1 MNQRQRSTWVAGAL
15 LVLMAGPAWA
25 EATPELEGQG
35 ANVVTEVPRGGATV
49 QESERAAEP
58 SLLSQVEQPATTIDE
73 WWAEIAQAMAQI
85 TAVRLNPTADGVE
98 VVLETSA
105 ELAASSSVVGN
116 ALIVD
121 IANATLALPEGGEFQ
136 AANPTEGIALVSV
149 VPLGDGVRVAITG
162 AEAPPTAAINAAAQ
176 RLVLSVARGTATTA
190 SDEEAIQVV
199 VTATRS
205 EAETTTIPRSVTVIT
220 QQAIQQ
226 QTSLSRDLNDILGN
240 LVPGL
245 APSSERAFTAAS
257 LRGRDAAILIDG
269 VPQNVN
275 NRDFDRELRTLDPSI
290 IERIEVVR
298 GPSAIYGGGATG
310 GIINIITRQPDE
322 ADVSATSE
330 VSVNSALGSLQAESF
345 GYFARQTVSARNGN
359 ADILASLSRADAGGL
374 FDGQGDRIPTVQGT
388 DENENVAL
396 LTRLGYRPDDNQRL
410 QFSLNYY
417 RESRNS
423 DVIADPSVDDADPGE
438 RKASAL
444 QIGQLRFP
452 EGGGPQADR
461 NLVLN
466 LSYRHDN
473 VLNGSLDSQ
482 LYYRDNSTRSDPRD
496 RRPRPFGIFQ
506 GNLESENWG
515 GRLGLNTPLGD
526 SLSLL
531 WGADYNH
538 ETTANTFNLFDP
550 NAFDASNGRVNRL
563 IEQRPLVPPYTLSSL
578 GLFSQLQWQTTDW
591 LQLSGGLR
599 HERIGFSVGDY
610 TTFFG
615 DPIAGGDRSFSDT
628 AFNAGAVADVTPE
641 ISLFANFAQGFS
653 VPDFGVVLGFA
664 DPDFT
669 VNSDVQVNQ
678 PQKVSEYEVGIRGNW
693 NTVQASI
700 SGFYNTSELG
710 STFVFDDDTG
720 LYDLVR
726 APERVYGLEATLDVQ
741 PSPTWRLGTT
751 LSLIGGEADLD
762 DTGEFTA
769 ISSTR
774 IQPLKL
780 TAYVENETLP
790 GWRNRLQLLYVGSR
804 SAAFDAEVDP
814 SPINSYAVVD
824 LISSV
829 DVGPGT
835 LAIGINNLFDT
846 LYFPAYA
853 QRTAGFSNT
862 FNSAGSGRRV
872 SVGYR
877 VTF

>member
-1 MNQRQRSTWVAGAL
+1 MQIQRVLWTAGLVVMAVAPA
-15 LVLMAGPAWA
+15 VLAAPLT
-25 EATPELEGQG
+25 EATSVSDEL
-35 ANVVTEVPRGGATV
+35 A
-49 QESERAAEP
+49 
-58 SLLSQVEQPATTIDE
+58 
-73 WWAEIAQAMAQI
+73 
-85 TAVRLNPTADGVE
+85 
-98 VVLETSA
+98 ETSA
-105 ELAASSSVVGN
+105 TTWIAQDSPVEITAIQVIETDAGPQLVIETASGVVLTPASSTAGN

-121 IANATLALPEGGEFQ
+121 LPNAVLALPDGADYEAFSP
-136 AANPTEGIALVSV
+136 AEGIAYISATAL
-149 VPLGDGVRVAITG
+149 DERTVRIAITG
-162 AEAPPTAAINAAAQ
+162 TDAAPLGEVIRQANGVSIGLTPGIAGAAEADPL
-176 RLVLSVARGTATTA
+176 R
-190 SDEEAIQVV
+190 VV
-199 VTATRS
+199 VSATRS
-205 EAETTTIPRSVTVIT
+205 EEEVATVPRSVTVIT
-220 QQAIQQ
+220 QEEIQQ
-226 QTSLSRDLNDILGN
+226 QTSVSRDLTDTLGA

-245 APSSERAFTAAS
+245 APSSERTFTAAS
-257 LRGRDAAILIDG
+257 LRGRNAVILIDG

-275 NRDFDRELRTLDPSI
+275 VRDFDRELRTLDPSI

-322 ADVSATSE
+322 ADFSATSE
-330 VSVNSALGSLQAESF
+330 VSVNSALGSLQGESF
-345 GYFARQTVSARNGN
+345 GYFVQQTVSARDGN
-359 ADILASLSRADAGGL
+359 ADILASLSRADTGAS

-388 DENENVAL
+388 DESENVSL
-396 LTRLGYRPDDNQRL
+396 FTRLGYNPDENQRL
-410 QFSLNYY
+410 QLSLNYY

-423 DVIADPSVDDADPGE
+423 DVIADPSVDDEPGE
-438 RKASAL
+438 QKARAL
-444 QIGQLRFP
+444 RVGQLSFP

-461 NLVLN
+461 NFILN
-466 LSYRHDN
+466 LSYRHDDI
-473 VLNGSLDSQ
+473 LNSSLDSQ
-482 LYYRDNSTRSDPRD
+482 LYFRNNTSRSDPRD

-506 GNLESENWG
+506 GELESENWG
-515 GRLGLNTPLGD
+515 GRLSLDTPLAD
-526 SLSLL
+526 SLTLL

-538 ETTANTFNLFDP
+538 ETTANTYNLFDP
-550 NAFDASNGRVNRL
+550 VSFDDSNGRVNRL

-591 LQLSGGLR
+591 LQLSGGVR

-615 DPIAGGDRSFSDT
+615 DPIGGGDRNFSDT
-628 AFNAGAVADVTPE
+628 SFNAGAVANVTPE

-653 VPDFGVVLGFA
+653 VPDFGSVLGFA
-664 DPDFT
+664 DPDFV

-678 PQKVSEYEVGIRGNW
+678 PQKVSGYEVGVRGDW
-693 NTVQASI
+693 ETVQASL

-710 STFVFDDDTG
+710 STFVFNDATG
-720 LYDLVR
+720 LSELVR

-741 PSPTWRLGTT
+741 PSPTWSLGTT

-762 DTGEFTA
+762 DTGEYVA

-780 TAYVENETLP
+780 TAYIENETLP

-835 LAIGINNLFDT
+835 LDIGIANLFDAF
-846 LYFPAYA
+846 YFPAYA
-853 QRTAGFSNT
+853 QRNSGFSET
-862 FNSAGSGRRV
+862 FNSAASGRRV
-872 SVGYR
+872 TVGYR

>member
-1 MNQRQRSTWVAGAL
+1 M
-15 LVLMAGPAWA
+15 LMAGPAWA
-25 EATPELEGQG
+25 ETAPALEGRG
-35 ANVVTEVPRGGATV
+35 VSIATEVPRGEAAA
-49 QESERAAEP
+49 QENERAAEP
-58 SLLSQVEQPATTIDE
+58 SLLSQVEQPATPVDE
-73 WWAEIAQAMAQI
+73 GLDEGLAEIAPAIAQI
-85 TAVRLNPTADGVE
+85 TAVRLNAAADGVE
-98 VVLETSA
+98 VILETSA

-136 AANPTEGIALVSV
+136 AANPAEGIALVSV
-149 VPLGDGVRVAITG
+149 APRGDGVRVAITG
-162 AEAPPTAAINAAAQ
+162 SEAPPTAAINAAAQ
-176 RLVLSVARGTATTA
+176 SLVLSIATGTATA
-190 SDEEAIQVV
+190 VSNEDAIQVV

-205 EAETTTIPRSVTVIT
+205 EEETTTIPRSVTVIT
-220 QQAIQQ
+220 QEEIQQ
-226 QTSLSRDLNDILGN
+226 QTSLSRDLNDVLGA

-245 APSSERAFTAAS
+245 APSSDRAFTAAS

-275 NRDFDRELRTLDPSI
+275 SRDFDRELRTLDPSV

-298 GPSAIYGGGATG
+298 GSSAIYGGGATG

-322 ADVSATSE
+322 ASFTATSE
-330 VSVNSALGSLQAESF
+330 VGVNAALGSLQSESF
-345 GYFARQTVSARNGN
+345 GYFASQTVSARNEQF
-359 ADILASLSRADAGGL
+359 DILASLSRSDTGAL
-374 FDGQGDRIPTVQGT
+374 FDGEGDRVPTVQGT

-396 LTRLGYRPDDNQRL
+396 LTRLGYSPDDNQRL

-423 DVIADPSVDDADPGE
+423 DVISDPSVDDEPGE
-438 RKASAL
+438 PKARAL
-444 QIGQLRFP
+444 RVGQLSFP
-452 EGGGPQADR
+452 DGGGPQADR
-461 NLVLN
+461 NLILN
-466 LSYRHDN
+466 LSYRHNN

-482 LYYRDNSTRSDPRD
+482 LYYRDNVTRSDPRD
-496 RRPRPFGIFQ
+496 RRPRAFSIFQ
-506 GNLESENWG
+506 GELDSQNWG
-515 GRLGLNTPLGD
+515 GRLGLNTPLAD

-550 NAFDASNGRVNRL
+550 DSFDASNGRVNRL

-578 GLFSQLQWQTTDW
+578 GLFSQLQWQSTDW
-591 LQLSGGLR
+591 LQLSGGVR

-610 TTFFG
+610 ATFFG
-615 DPIAGGDRSFSDT
+615 DPITGGDRDFNDT
-628 AFNAGAVADVTPE
+628 AFNVGAVADVTPD
-641 ISLFANFAQGFS
+641 ISLFANFSQGFS

-664 DPDFT
+664 DPGFT
-669 VNSDVQVNQ
+669 VNSDIQVNQ
-678 PQKVSEYEVGIRGNW
+678 PQKVNEYEVGIRGNW

-700 SGFYNTSELG
+700 SGFYNTSDLG
-710 STFVFDDDTG
+710 SSLVFDDAAGLDDTG
-720 LYDLVR
+720 IYALVR

-741 PSPTWRLGTT
+741 PSPTWQLGTT
-751 LSLIGGEADLD
+751 LSLIGGEADLE
-762 DTGEFTA
+762 DTGQFTA
-769 ISSTR
+769 ISSAR

-780 TAYVENETLP
+780 TAYVENETQP

-814 SPINSYAVVD
+814 SPINSYVVVD

-835 LAIGINNLFDT
+835 LDIGINNLFDT

>member
-1 MNQRQRSTWVAGAL
+1 MNQLQRSTWVAGAL
-15 LVLMAGPAWA
+15 LVLMAGPTWA
-25 EATPELEGQG
+25 ETAPELEEQG
-35 ANVVTEVPRGGATV
+35 ASIVTEVPRGEAAA
-49 QESERAAEP
+49 QETERTAAA
-58 SLLSQVEQPATTIDE
+58 SLLSQVDQPATTVNE
-73 WWAEIAQAMAQI
+73 WWAEIAQATAQI
-85 TAVRLNPTADGVE
+85 TAVRLNATADGVE

-136 AANPTEGIALVSV
+136 AANPAEGIALVSV

-162 AEAPPTAAINAAAQ
+162 AEAAPTVAINAAAQ
-176 RLVLSVARGTATTA
+176 SLVLSVARGTATTA
-190 SDEEAIQVV
+190 PDADAIQVV

-205 EAETTTIPRSVTVIT
+205 EEAVATIPRSVTVIT
-220 QQAIQQ
+220 QQEIQQ
-226 QTSLSRDLNDILGN
+226 QTSLSRDLNDILGT

-245 APSSERAFTAAS
+245 APSSDRAFTAAS
-257 LRGRDAAILIDG
+257 LRGRDAVILIDG

-275 NRDFDRELRTLDPSI
+275 VRDFDRELRTLDPSI

-322 ADVSATSE
+322 ADFSATSE

-345 GYFARQTVSARNGN
+345 GYFVQQTVSARDGN
-359 ADILASLSRADAGGL
+359 ADILASLSRGDSGAS
-374 FDGQGDRIPTVQGT
+374 FDGEGDRIPTVQGT
-388 DENENVAL
+388 DESENVSL
-396 LTRLGYRPDDNQRL
+396 FTRLGYNPDENQRL

-423 DVIADPSVDDADPGE
+423 DVIADPSVDDEPGE
-438 RKASAL
+438 RKARAL
-444 QIGQLRFP
+444 RVGQLSFP

-461 NLVLN
+461 NVILN
-466 LSYRHDN
+466 LSYRHDDIFN
-473 VLNGSLDSQ
+473 SSLDSQ

-506 GNLESENWG
+506 GDLESQNWG
-515 GRLGLNTPLGD
+515 GRLGLNTPLAD
-526 SLSLL
+526 SLTLL

-550 NAFDASNGRVNRL
+550 DAFDASNGRVNQL
-563 IEQRPLVPPYTLSSL
+563 IEQRPLVPPYSLSSL

-591 LQLSGGLR
+591 LQLSGGVR

-615 DPIAGGDRSFSDT
+615 DPITGGDRNFSDT

-653 VPDFGVVLGFA
+653 VPDFGAVLGFA
-664 DPDFT
+664 EPDFT
-669 VNSDVQVNQ
+669 VNSDIQVNQ

-693 NTVQASI
+693 NSVQASI

-710 STFVFDDDTG
+710 SSFVFNETTNFT
-720 LYDLVR
+720 DLVR

-741 PSPTWRLGTT
+741 PSSAWRLGTT

-769 ISSTR
+769 ISSAR

-824 LISSV
+824 LVSSV
-829 DVGPGT
+829 DVGSGT
-835 LAIGINNLFDT
+835 LDIGLNNLFDT

-853 QRTAGFSNT
+853 QRTAGFTNT